1 MTQRERTQAALA
13 SRLRSLI
20 PTRDRY
26 RKATPDGSYAR
37 YRTAIITG
45 IWIAG
50 ITVGAAGLFIA
61 TIALRRVGV
70 QITGPVT
77 ATYATMIVVG
87 CGLVGGLCGAGSV
100 LATGQY
106 WLRYRREQRRRQ
118 IARTL
123 PATVRYL
130 RVLVDGIGEHERRF
144 GAAAAVDAHGA
155 TGDELRR
162 VVTNARLTGS
172 FDHGLREIARETP
185 SHDRLAPF
193 LLKYIEHAR
202 QSERSL
208 RSFLTV
214 EARMQTLRE
223 ERQRQRTI
231 DSMELIAE
239 LFVVL
244 LVLPAVLLIV
254 LIVVSMLSPALTR
267 PVWTPIGSKSVLVVV
282 GYACAGG
289 VVTVGCGATWLVRS
303 LQPPGLQ
310 PPSYSWPATPRA
322 ILETAHRN
330 PNSAAMVAVLP
341 ALLILVVLWIHTGSP
356 LDAIVLTTVSAGVPI
371 GVISIRRRRLDTA
384 KDRTLGAFIHAVAGH
399 VRLGTPL
406 SVAVSRVGTDLD
418 HGPLQEDID
427 RLSMR
432 LQFITPPA
440 NAVGVRTAALNRF
453 VADVG
458 TALAAQSIGL
468 LCDAIRAGSA
478 PKTVLETLQTEVGR
492 LYQEKRALQSTMA
505 VYTIIGWTT
514 GLLIV
519 AIMAIISTEVFAS
532 FEPIESVSGGFGA
545 TGIQSGA
552 FSFERGRSLCYL
564 VTQSTMLSCG
574 LFAGGTT
581 GDRYESL
588 FHASLLLAI
597 GYVVFTVG
605 GIR

>member
-1 MTQRERTQAALA
+1 MEIAT
-13 SRLRSLI
+13 RLRALL
-20 PTRDRY
+20 PKRDRY
-26 RKATPDGSYAR
+26 RKAIPDGSYEG
-37 YRTAIITG
+37 YRAWVLSG

-50 ITVGAAGLFIA
+50 VA
-61 TIALRRVGV
+61 VGV
-70 QITGPVT
+70 CVVFVSMVGIRWTDVHIDGPLT
-77 ATYATMIVVG
+77 AIGVATIVVG
-87 CGLVGGLCGAGSV
+87 CAFVGGLCGAGSV
-100 LATGQY
+100 LATSRY
-106 WLRYRREQRRRQ
+106 WLIYRRERRRRQ
-118 IARTL
+118 IERTL

-144 GAAAAVDAHGA
+144 AAAAAVDAHGA
-155 TGDELRR
+155 TGDALRR
-162 VVTNARLTGS
+162 VVTNASLTGS

-185 SHDRLAPF
+185 SDDRLAPF

-223 ERQRQRTI
+223 ERQRQRTV
-231 DSMELIAE
+231 DTMELIAE

-254 LIVVSMLSPALTR
+254 LIVVSLLSPALSR
-267 PVWTPIGSKSVLVVV
+267 PVWTPVGSKSVLVVV
-282 GYACAGG
+282 GYACAGS
-289 VVTVGCGATWLVRS
+289 VVAVGCGATWLVRA
-303 LQPPGLQ
+303 LQPPGLR
-310 PPSYSWPATPRA
+310 PPTYSWPTEPRT
-322 ILETAHRN
+322 ILQTAHRN

-341 ALLILVVLWIHTGSP
+341 ALAILVSVWIHTGSP
-356 LDAIVLTTVSAGVPI
+356 LDAFVLMTVGAGIPI
-371 GVISIRRRRLDTA
+371 GAISIRRRRLDTA

-406 SVAVSRVGTDLD
+406 SAAVRRVGAELD
-418 HGPLQEDID
+418 HGTLQDDID

-432 LQFITPPA
+432 LQFVTPPA
-440 NAVGVRTAALNRF
+440 NALGVRTAALNRF

-468 LCDAIRAGSA
+468 LCDAINAGSD

-492 LYQEKRALQSTMA
+492 LYQEKRALRSTMA

-519 AIMAIISTEVFAS
+519 AIMAIVSTQVFAS
-532 FEPIESVSGGFGA
+532 FEPIGSMSGQFEG
-545 TGIQSGA
+545 TGIQSATFG
-552 FSFERGRSLCYL
+552 FERGRSLCYL

-588 FHASLLLAI
+588 FHAALLLAV